1 MTDSTLLHKLD
12 LGEEMT
18 EEQRLAL
25 LRGNREAPLLRAI
38 LQQIRDWAAEAPLR
52 AASLAAEGSANAS
65 HLALGAHQELVALAL
80 NLYAQAHDPAALEER
95 QARPDDDDGE

>member
-80 NLYAQAHDPAALEER
+80 NLYSQAHDPAPPEELH
-95 QARPDDDDGE
+95 APAEDEDGE